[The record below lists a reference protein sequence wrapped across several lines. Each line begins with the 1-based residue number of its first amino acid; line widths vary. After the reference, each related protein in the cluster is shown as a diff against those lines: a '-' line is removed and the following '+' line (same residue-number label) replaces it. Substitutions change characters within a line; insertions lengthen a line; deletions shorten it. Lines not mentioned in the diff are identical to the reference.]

1 MLIGTNRS
9 SLITKM
15 TLPEEVR
22 TIIVEQ
28 MVKHPS
34 PTKTI
39 RYRFLHVRIHKSK
52 VFQAK
57 PGSLQELKS
66 TAKDAIRNVNE
77 NMLTAVIANFS
88 KRVDVCI
95 QEKGGY
101 FENVINRK

>member
-1 MLIGTNRS
+1 
-9 SLITKM
+9 M

-28 MVKHPS
+28 MVKHAS

-39 RYRFLHVRIHKSK
+39 RYRFLRVGICKSK

-66 TAKDAIRNVNE
+66 TAKDGINNVNE
-77 NMLTAVIANFS
+77 NMLTAVIAIS
-88 KRVDVCI
+88 AK
-95 QEKGGY
+95 Q
-101 FENVINRK
+101 